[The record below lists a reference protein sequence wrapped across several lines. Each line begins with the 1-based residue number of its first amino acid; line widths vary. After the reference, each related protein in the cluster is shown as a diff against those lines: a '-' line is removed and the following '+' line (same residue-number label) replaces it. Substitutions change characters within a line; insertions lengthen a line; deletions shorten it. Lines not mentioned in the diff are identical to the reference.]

1 MKTVMTAEEY
11 KELNELR
18 RWKQERETEDKAM
31 MERVE
36 RLTDEVRGMIESRKR
51 SQMPD
56 GGRK

>member
-1 MKTVMTAEEY
+1 MTAEEY

-18 RWKQERETEDKAM
+18 RRKQERETADKAM
-31 MERVE
+31 MERVA
-36 RLTDEVRGMIESRKR
+36 RLIYEVRDMIEDRKR